1 MSAIENVGSRWFG
14 LPCPP
19 GRKTKGGH
27 TSTPMRRNLAF
38 WKTKLANAEKEVAAL
53 QGVVGPSEMTV
64 LPSMSFSICFSRT
77 PSLVKKRWL
86 TWLRCRRIQRKARA
100 RLAMLLT
107 TKLPT
112 TRSRSLGVRHAR
124 PSTLSKRGSTRDLG
138 FHGHQDKTLSRSR
151 YVRR

>member
-1 MSAIENVGSRWFG
+1 
-14 LPCPP
+14 
-19 GRKTKGGH
+19 
-27 TSTPMRRNLAF
+27 MRRNLAF

-107 TKLPT
+107 TKLPYYKEQIARRT
-112 TRSRSLGVRHAR
+112 TRTAFDAIQ
-124 PSTLSKRGSTRDLG
+124 TRL
-138 FHGHQDKTLSRSR
+138 
-151 YVRR
+151 Y